1 MENDDSANKSSEQPE
16 SMSET
21 DLIERVVRCSL
32 PGLSLSRLRSFS
44 PEDWKDLE
52 ERVGTDAVR
61 ALAAILE
68 LERRMEEEDD

>member
-1 MENDDSANKSSEQPE
+1 MENDDSANKNSEQPE

-21 DLIERVVRCSL
+21 ELIERVARCPL
-32 PGLSLSRLRSFS
+32 PGLSLSTLRSFS

-61 ALAAILE
+61 ALAALLE